1 MIYVIW
7 YMVKHEEPTGSNNF
21 ATDNCK
27 SKINRSCFYFDVQLF
42 VFYFLAQ
49 AKEFLK

>member
-7 YMVKHEEPTGSNNF
+7 YMVKHEEPREQQFRYGQLQIEN
-21 ATDNCK
+21 K
-27 SKINRSCFYFDVQLF
+27 SQLFFDVQLF